1 MKYHYQITSSRPHAS
16 STWAWNNID
25 RLEETLSGDETSH
38 GVIGIAEQA
47 KHFGPKL
54 PPKPSTQIVKIKK
67 RGVEALDTE
76 HLPIHNAGERSG
88 TRSRRFV
95 EVTR

>member
-1 MKYHYQITSSRPHAS
+1 M
-16 STWAWNNID
+16 
-25 RLEETLSGDETSH
+25 
-38 GVIGIAEQA
+38 EQA

-54 PPKPSTQIVKIKK
+54 PPEPSTQIVKIKR
-67 RGVEALDTE
+67 RGAEALDTE
-76 HLPIHNAGERSG
+76 HLPIHNIHSAGERSG